1 MIKTSSG
8 TQYYTQKEM
17 TDRTNEVME
26 DGYKITNAIYE
37 KAREMD
43 WCSEYDDWAYEVNKN
58 LKYFEVPLMR
68 REWAVTYTIERMQ
81 IATVTVQVTARDSD
95 DAEDQAEEAYDIN
108 ELVEKIDND
117 NDWDTTNETIEKVEA
132 QEI

>member
-8 TQYYTQKEM
+8 TVYYTQKEM
-17 TDRTNEVME
+17 TDKINEVME

-43 WCSEYDDWAYEVNKN
+43 WCSEYDDWAYEVHKD
-58 LKYFEVPLMR
+58 LKFFEVPVMR
-68 REWAVTYTIERMQ
+68 REWAVTYTIERLQ
-81 IATVTVQVTARDSD
+81 RATVTVQVTARDSD
-95 DAEDQAEEAYDIN
+95 DAEDQADEAYSTE
-108 ELVEKIDND
+108 ELIEKIDD
-117 NDWDTTNETIEKVEA
+117 DEWDVTNETIEQVEA

>member
-17 TDRTNEVME
+17 TDKINEVME

-37 KAREMD
+37 KARDMD
-43 WCSEYDDWAYEVNKN
+43 WCSEYDDWAYEVNRN
-58 LKYFEVPLMR
+58 LKFFEVPLMR
-68 REWAVTYTIERMQ
+68 REYAVTYTLERTQ
-81 IATVTVQVTARDSD
+81 RATVTVQVTARDSD
-95 DAEDQAEEAYDIN
+95 DAEDQADEAYDTSD
-108 ELVEKIDND
+108 LVDKLDES
-117 NDWDTTNETIEKVEA
+117 DWDTTNETIESTEA

>member
-1 MIKTSSG
+1 MITTSSG

-17 TDRTNEVME
+17 TDKINEVME

-43 WCSEYDDWAYEVNKN
+43 WCSEYDDWAYETNRD
-58 LKYFEVPLMR
+58 LKFFEIPLMR
-68 REWAVTYTIERMQ
+68 REYAVTYTLMRYQEVD
-81 IATVTVQVTARDSD
+81 VTVQVTARDSD
-95 DAEDQAEEAYDIN
+95 DAEDQADEAYSLD
-108 ELVEKIDND
+108 EL
-117 NDWDTTNETIEKVEA
+117 IEKADEDEWETKNEEIKSTEA

>member
-8 TQYYTQKEM
+8 TVYYTQKEM
-17 TDRTNEVME
+17 TDKINEVME

-43 WCSEYDDWAYEVNKN
+43 WCSEYDDWAYEVNKD
-58 LKYFEVPLMR
+58 LKFFEIPVMR
-68 REWAVTYTIERMQ
+68 REYAVTYTLTRYQEVE
-81 IATVTVQVTARDSD
+81 VTVQVTARDED
-95 DAEDQAEEAYDIN
+95 DAEDQADEAYCLSELIEKADEDEWTTKN
-108 ELVEKIDND
+108 EE
-117 NDWDTTNETIEKVEA
+117 IEKVEA

>member
-17 TDRTNEVME
+17 TDKINEVME
-26 DGYKITNAIYE
+26 DGYRITNAIYD

-43 WCSEYDDWAYEVNKN
+43 WCSEYDDWAERTNEG
-58 LKYFEVPLMR
+58 LKFFEIPLMR
-68 REWAVTYTIERMQ
+68 REWAVTYTIERLQ
-81 IATVTVQVTARDSD
+81 IARVTVQVTARDED
-95 DAEDQAEEAYDIN
+95 DAENQADEAYDTDDLVNKIN
-108 ELVEKIDND
+108 DDE
-117 NDWDTTNETIEKVEA
+117 WRTTNETIESTEA

>member
-8 TQYYTQKEM
+8 TRYYTQQEVNNKI
-17 TDRTNEVME
+17 NEVME

-43 WCSEYDDWAYEVNKN
+43 WCSEYDDWAYEVNKD
-58 LKYFEVPLMR
+58 LKFFEVPTMR
-68 REWAVTYTIERMQ
+68 SEYAVTYTLTRYQEVE
-81 IATVTVQVTARDSD
+81 VTVQVTARDED
-95 DAEDQAEEAYDIN
+95 NAEDQAEEIYCLNDLIKKADEDEWVTKN
-108 ELVEKIDND
+108 EEIKEVK
-117 NDWDTTNETIEKVEA
+117 A

>member
-8 TQYYTQKEM
+8 TVYYTQKEM
-17 TDRTNEVME
+17 TDKINEVME

-43 WCSEYDDWAYEVNKN
+43 WCSEYDDWAYEVNKD
-58 LKYFEVPLMR
+58 LKFFEVPVMR
-68 REWAVTYTIERMQ
+68 REWAVTYTIERLQ
-81 IATVTVQVTARDSD
+81 RATVTVQVTARDSD
-95 DAEDQAEEAYDIN
+95 DAEDQADEAYN
-108 ELVEKIDND
+108 TEELVEKIDED
-117 NDWDTTNETIEKVEA
+117 EWDTKNEEIIETEA

>member
-8 TQYYTQKEM
+8 TKYYTQQEVNEKI
-17 TDRTNEVME
+17 NEVME

-43 WCSEYDDWAYEVNKN
+43 WCSEYDDWAYETNRS
-58 LKYFEVPLMR
+58 LKFFEVPLMR
-68 REWAVTYTIERMQ
+68 REYAVTYTIERLQ
-81 IATVTVQVTARDSD
+81 KATVTVQVTARDED
-95 DAEDQAEEAYDIN
+95 DAENQADEAYDTDD
-108 ELVEKIDND
+108 LVNKIDD
-117 NDWDTTNETIEKVEA
+117 DEWQTVNEEIRETEA

>member
-8 TQYYTQKEM
+8 TVYYTQHEVNLKI
-17 TDRTNEVME
+17 NEVME

-43 WCSEYDDWAYEVNKN
+43 WCSEYDDWAYETNRD
-58 LKYFEVPLMR
+58 LKFFEIPLMR
-68 REWAVTYTIERMQ
+68 REYAVTYTLERTQ
-81 IATVTVQVTARDSD
+81 RATVTVQVTARDSD
-95 DAEDQAEEAYDIN
+95 DAEDQADEAYDTSD
-108 ELVEKIDND
+108 LVDKLDES
-117 NDWDTTNETIEKVEA
+117 DWDTTNETIEETEA

>member
-17 TDRTNEVME
+17 TDKINEVME
-26 DGYKITNAIYE
+26 DGYRITNAIYD

-43 WCSEYDDWAYEVNKN
+43 WCSEYDDWAEQTNRS
-58 LKYFEVPLMR
+58 LKFFEIPLMR
-68 REWAVTYTIERMQ
+68 REWAVTYTIERLQ
-81 IATVTVQVTARDSD
+81 RATITVQVTARNDD
-95 DAEDQAEEAYDIN
+95 DAEDQADEAYSTE
-108 ELVEKIDND
+108 ELVEKIDED
-117 NDWDTTNETIEKVEA
+117 DWDTKHEEIISTEA

>member
-8 TQYYTQKEM
+8 TMYYTQHEVNLKI
-17 TDRTNEVME
+17 NEVME

-43 WCSEYDDWAYEVNKN
+43 WCSEYDDWAYEVNRN
-58 LKYFEVPLMR
+58 LKFFEVPLMR
-68 REWAVTYTIERMQ
+68 SEYAVTYTLERTQ
-81 IATVTVQVTARDSD
+81 TVEVTVQVTARDED
-95 DAEDQAEEAYDIN
+95 DAENQADEAYDTDD
-108 ELVEKIDND
+108 LVNKVDDSE
-117 NDWDTTNETIEKVEA
+117 WRTTNETIESTQA